1 MKKEILPHKH
11 CNLCS
16 NKTIIPNKGLG
27 CRLNLEKPEL
37 NTSCWKYEPLN
48 DLDEIIQSTNLEY
61 QVIKNRTLTVYLHL
75 AFYLLVGFAFLI
87 SGILIGKYALNG
99 GVISTVPLIIMGIGI
114 MILPYSVSPY
124 ISFRQK
130 LGVSKN
136 DKDELDKI
144 LSIYKIEYLIDLKFG
159 KKFHNR
165 QEVSVDLL
173 VKSHATTLAKKH
185 STLNI
190 YP

>member
-16 NKTIIPNKGLG
+16 NKTTIPNKGLG
-27 CRLNLEKPEL
+27 CKLNLEKPEL
-37 NTSCWKYEPLN
+37 NTSCWKYVPSN
-48 DLDEIIQSTNLEY
+48 DLEEIIQNTNLEY

-75 AFYLLVGFAFLI
+75 VFYLVVGFAFLI
-87 SGILIGKYALNG
+87 SGLLIGKYALNG
-99 GVISTVPLIIMGIGI
+99 GVISTVPLIIMGVGI
-114 MILPYSVSPY
+114 VILPYSVSPY

-130 LGVSKN
+130 LGVSK
-136 DKDELDKI
+136 DEKDELDNI
-144 LSIYKIEYLIDLKFG
+144 LSKYRIEYSVNFNFG

-173 VKSHATTLAKKH
+173 VKLHATTLAKKH
-185 STLNI
+185 STLHI